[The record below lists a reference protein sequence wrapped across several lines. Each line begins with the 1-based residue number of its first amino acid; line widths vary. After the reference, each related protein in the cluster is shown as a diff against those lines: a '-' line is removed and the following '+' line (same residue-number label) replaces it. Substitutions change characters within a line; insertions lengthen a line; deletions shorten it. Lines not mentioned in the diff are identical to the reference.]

1 MAKYNILMHEM
12 VPEHWL
18 VPVKEEENILK
29 SLGVTKG
36 QLPKIRR
43 TDPVIKTLEK
53 APGIGEIVPGRI
65 IEIVRKSRTR
75 GIAKIYRTVI
85 GE

>member
-1 MAKYNILMHEM
+1 MAKYNILMHKM

-18 VPVKEEENILK
+18 VPVKEEEKILK
-29 SLGVTKG
+29 TLGVTKG

-43 TDPVIKTLEK
+43 SDPVIKTLEK
-53 APGIGEIVPGRI
+53 VAGEIIPGRI

>member
-18 VPVKEEENILK
+18 VPVKDEENILK

-36 QLPKIRR
+36 QLPKIRKS
-43 TDPVIKTLEK
+43 DPVIKALEK
-53 APGIGEIVPGRI
+53 MEGEIVPGRI
-65 IEIVRKSRTR
+65 IEIVRKSRTS

>member
-1 MAKYNILMHEM
+1 MHEM

-18 VPVKEEENILK
+18 VSVKEEEKVLK
-29 SLGVTKG
+29 TLGVTKG
-36 QLPKIRR
+36 QLPKIRKS
-43 TDPVIKTLEK
+43 DPVIKALEK
-53 APGIGEIVPGRI
+53 VEGEIIPGRM

-75 GIAKIYRTVI
+75 GIAKLYRTVI

>member
-18 VPVKEEENILK
+18 VPVKEEEKVLK
-29 SLGVTKG
+29 TLGVTKG
-36 QLPKIRR
+36 QLPKIRKS
-43 TDPVIKTLEK
+43 DPVIKALEK
-53 APGIGEIVPGRI
+53 VEGEIIPGRM

-75 GIAKIYRTVI
+75 GIAKLYRTVI

>member
-1 MAKYNILMHEM
+1 MHEM

-18 VPVKEEENILK
+18 IPVKEEEKILK
-29 SLGVTKG
+29 LLGVAKG
-36 QLPKIRR
+36 QLPKIRKS
-43 TDPVIKTLEK
+43 DPVIKTLEK
-53 APGIGEIVPGRI
+53 VEGEIVPGRI
-65 IEIVRKSRTR
+65 IQIVRKSRTR

>member
-1 MAKYNILMHEM
+1 MAKYNILMHVM

-18 VPVKEEENILK
+18 VPVKEEEKVLK
-29 SLGVTKG
+29 TLGVTKA
-36 QLPKIRR
+36 QLPKIRKS
-43 TDPVIKTLEK
+43 DPVIKTLEK
-53 APGIGEIVPGRI
+53 VEGEIVPGRM
-65 IEIVRKSRTR
+65 IEVVRKSRTS

>member
-18 VPVKEEENILK
+18 IPVKEEEKILK

-36 QLPKIRR
+36 QLPKIRKS
-43 TDPVIKTLEK
+43 DPVIKTLEK
-53 APGIGEIVPGRI
+53 VKGEIEPGRI
-65 IEIVRKSRTR
+65 IEIVRKSRTS
-75 GIAKIYRTVI
+75 GIAKIYRTVM

>member
-1 MAKYNILMHEM
+1 M
-12 VPEHWL
+12 
-18 VPVKEEENILK
+18 
-29 SLGVTKG
+29 TKG
-36 QLPKIRR
+36 QLPKIRKS
-43 TDPVIKTLEK
+43 DPVIKALEK
-53 APGIGEIVPGRI
+53 VEGEIVPGRM

>member
-12 VPEHWL
+12 VPEHL
-18 VPVKEEENILK
+18 LIPVKEEEKILK

-36 QLPKIRR
+36 QLPKIRKS
-43 TDPVIKTLEK
+43 DPVIKTLEK
-53 APGIGEIVPGRI
+53 VKGEIIPGRMV
-65 IEIVRKSRTR
+65 EIVRKSRTR

>member
-1 MAKYNILMHEM
+1 M
-12 VPEHWL
+12 VA
-18 VPVKEEENILK
+18 VKDEESILK

-36 QLPKIRR
+36 QLPKIRKS
-43 TDPVIKTLEK
+43 DPVIKALEK
-53 APGIGEIVPGRI
+53 VEGEIVPGRI

>member
-18 VPVKEEENILK
+18 VPVKEEEKILK
-29 SLGVTKG
+29 TLGVTKG
-36 QLPKIRR
+36 QLPKIRKS
-43 TDPVIKTLEK
+43 DPVIKALEK
-53 APGIGEIVPGRI
+53 VEGEIVPGRM

>member
-1 MAKYNILMHEM
+1 MHEM

-18 VPVKEEENILK
+18 VAVKDEESILK

-36 QLPKIRR
+36 QLPKIRKS
-43 TDPVIKTLEK
+43 DPVIKALEK
-53 APGIGEIVPGRI
+53 VEGEIVPGRI

>member
-1 MAKYNILMHEM
+1 MHEM

-18 VPVKEEENILK
+18 IQVKEEKKLLK
-29 SLGVTKG
+29 VLGVSKA
-36 QLPKIRR
+36 QLPKIRKS
-43 TDPVIKTLEK
+43 DPVIKTLEK
-53 APGIGEIVPGRI
+53 VEGPIEPGRI
-65 IEIVRKSRTR
+65 IQIVRKSRTR

>member
-12 VPEHWL
+12 VPEHRL
-18 VPVKEEENILK
+18 VPVKKEDEILS

-36 QLPKIRR
+36 QLPKNRKS
-43 TDPVIKTLEK
+43 DPVIKTLEK
-53 APGIGEIVPGRI
+53 VEGEIEPGRI

-75 GIAKIYRTVI
+75 GIARIYRTVI

>member
-53 APGIGEIVPGRI
+53 P
-65 IEIVRKSRTR
+65 R
-75 GIAKIYRTVI
+75 G
-85 GE
+85 

>member
-18 VPVKEEENILK
+18 IPVKEEEKILK

-36 QLPKIRR
+36 QLPKIRKS
-43 TDPVIKTLEK
+43 DPVIKTLEK
-53 APGIGEIVPGRI
+53 VEGQIDPGRM
-65 IEIVRKSRTR
+65 IEIVRKSRTS

>member
-1 MAKYNILMHEM
+1 M

-18 VPVKEEENILK
+18 VSVKEEEKILK

-36 QLPKIRR
+36 QLPKIRKS
-43 TDPVIKTLEK
+43 DPVVKALEK
-53 APGIGEIVPGRI
+53 VEGEISPGRI

>member
-18 VPVKEEENILK
+18 VSVKEEEKVLK
-29 SLGVTKG
+29 TLGVTKG
-36 QLPKIRR
+36 QLPKIRKS
-43 TDPVIKTLEK
+43 DPVIKALEK
-53 APGIGEIVPGRI
+53 VEGEIIPGRM

-75 GIAKIYRTVI
+75 GIAKLYRTVI

>member
-1 MAKYNILMHEM
+1 MHEM

-18 VPVKEEENILK
+18 IPVKEEEKILK
-29 SLGVTKG
+29 LLGVAKG
-36 QLPKIRR
+36 QLPKIRKS
-43 TDPVIKTLEK
+43 DPVIKTLEK
-53 APGIGEIVPGRI
+53 VEGEIVPGRI
-65 IEIVRKSRTR
+65 IQVVRKSRTR

>member
-1 MAKYNILMHEM
+1 MHEM

-18 VPVKEEENILK
+18 VPVKDEEKLLK
-29 SLGVTKG
+29 TLGVSKA
-36 QLPKIRR
+36 QLPKIRKS
-43 TDPVIKTLEK
+43 DPVIKALEK
-53 APGIGEIVPGRI
+53 VEGQIEQGRI
-65 IEIVRKSRTR
+65 VEIVRKSRTR

>member
-1 MAKYNILMHEM
+1 MHEM

-18 VPVKEEENILK
+18 VSVKEEEKILK

-36 QLPKIRR
+36 QLPKIRKS
-43 TDPVIKTLEK
+43 DPVVKALEK
-53 APGIGEIVPGRI
+53 VEGEISPGRI

>member
-1 MAKYNILMHEM
+1 MAKYNILVHEM

-18 VPVKEEENILK
+18 IPVKEEEKILK

-36 QLPKIRR
+36 QLPKIRKS
-43 TDPVIKTLEK
+43 DPVIKTLEK
-53 APGIGEIVPGRI
+53 VKGEIEPGRI
-65 IEIVRKSRTR
+65 IEIVRKSRTS
-75 GIAKIYRTVI
+75 GIAKIYRTVM

>member
-18 VPVKEEENILK
+18 IPVKEEEKILK
-29 SLGVTKG
+29 TLGVTKG
-36 QLPKIRR
+36 QLPKIRKS
-43 TDPVIKTLEK
+43 DPVIKALEK
-53 APGIGEIVPGRI
+53 VEGEIVPGRM

>member
-1 MAKYNILMHEM
+1 MHEM
-12 VPEHWL
+12 VPEHRL
-18 VPVKEEENILK
+18 VPVKKEDEILS

-36 QLPKIRR
+36 QLPKIRKS
-43 TDPVIKTLEK
+43 DPVIKTLEK
-53 APGIGEIVPGRI
+53 VEGEIEPGRI

-75 GIAKIYRTVI
+75 GIARIYRTVI